1 MSATPRNVRVRRE
14 DVAPPEAKPRRK
26 VEVRTRPE
34 PDARTRTRAATKPS
48 TTPSNTGPSAKRTS
62 ATRASARAPIDAP
75 DPLAPA
81 SSNRRVERTSLGPDE
96 PADAMAV
103 TPLASVPPPPRDGAT
118 HGSTHGERAAR
129 WARVRRVALGTLK
142 LVAVLAGI
150 AGAVAVGRLTN
161 DYVRTSPAFAIATIE
176 LEGRTRL
183 EEADVLR
190 AAGVAIGINV
200 FELSPED
207 VRARLERH
215 PWIASAR
222 VERRLPGTFRL
233 TIVERTPSLVL
244 SLGPSLYLVD
254 ESGSVFK
261 EVAPGDPV
269 DLPIVSGIE
278 RARFLSERA
287 WRTAL
292 LSEIDTLL
300 DDWRA
305 AGLWRREPIAE
316 IHVQADDGLVLHVGE
331 DAMEVRLGRAP
342 FLPKLRKLRRVLDRL
357 DGERSRALY
366 VHLDNV
372 RRPDRVVVRLREEPE
387 PVVEATT
394 EASEGTRT
402 PG

>member
-1 MSATPRNVRVRRE
+1 VVRRRSDLEEEGPLRAKPRNVRVRARE
-14 DVAPPEAKPRRK
+14 EEAPVDERPRRK
-26 VEVRTRPE
+26 VEVRTRPSPEERPRRAKSSEAE
-34 PDARTRTRAATKPS
+34 PP
-48 TTPSNTGPSAKRTS
+48 
-62 ATRASARAPIDAP
+62 APK
-75 DPLAPA
+75 
-81 SSNRRVERTSLGPDE
+81 SSNRRVERVSVPDE
-96 PADAMAV
+96 PADALAA
-103 TPLASVPPPPRDGAT
+103 TPLASVPPPPR
-118 HGSTHGERAAR
+118 GERFAR
-129 WARVRRVALGTLK
+129 ARRIVLGTLK

-150 AGAVAVGRLTN
+150 AGAIAVGRLTH
-161 DYVRTSPAFAIATIE
+161 DYVRTSPAFAVATIE
-176 LEGRTRL
+176 LEGRARL
-183 EEADVLR
+183 EESEVLR
-190 AAGVAIGINV
+190 AAGVSIGTNV
-200 FELSPED
+200 FELAPED

-215 PWIASAR
+215 PWIASAE

-233 TIVERTPSLVL
+233 RIVERTPSLVL
-244 SLGPSLYLVD
+244 ALGPSLYLVD

-278 RARFLSERA
+278 RDRFLRERA

-292 LSEIDTLL
+292 LSEIDVLL

-316 IHVQADDGLVLHVGE
+316 IHVEADDGLVLHVGE

-357 DGERSRALY
+357 QAESSRALY

-387 PVVEATT
+387 PVVETMPET
-394 EASEGTRT
+394 SVVEPT

>member
-14 DVAPPEAKPRRK
+14 DVPPPKAKPRRK
-26 VEVRTRPE
+26 VEVRTSPE
-34 PDARTRTRAATKPS
+34 PEARPRTATRGSATP
-48 TTPSNTGPSAKRTS
+48 TTPSEKSSS
-62 ATRASARAPIDAP
+62 ATRASARARTDAS
-75 DPLAPA
+75 DPLAHA
-81 SSNRRVERTSLGPDE
+81 SSNRRVERTSLAPDE

-103 TPLASVPPPPRDGAT
+103 TPLASVPPPPRDGGST
-118 HGSTHGERAAR
+118 HGSTRGERAAR

-142 LVAVLAGI
+142 LVALLAGI

-183 EEADVLR
+183 EEANVLR
-190 AAGVAIGINV
+190 AAGVAIGTNV

-215 PWIASAR
+215 PWIASAQ

-278 RARFLSERA
+278 RERFLRERA

-357 DGERSRALY
+357 DTESSRALY

-387 PVVEATT
+387 PVVEATL
-394 EASEGTRT
+394 EASVRAPT

>member
-1 MSATPRNVRVRRE
+1 MRAKPRNVRVRARE
-14 DVAPPEAKPRRK
+14 EEAPVDERPRRK

-34 PDARTRTRAATKPS
+34 SAQRRRKPLES
-48 TTPSNTGPSAKRTS
+48 EPES
-62 ATRASARAPIDAP
+62 
-75 DPLAPA
+75 APA
-81 SSNRRVERTSLGPDE
+81 PKSSNRRVERTSVPDE
-96 PADAMAV
+96 PADALAV
-103 TPLASVPPPPRDGAT
+103 TPLASMPPPPR
-118 HGSTHGERAAR
+118 SRR
-129 WARVRRVALGTLK
+129 FARVRRVALGTLK

-150 AGAVAVGRLTN
+150 AGAVAVGRLTR

-176 LEGRTRL
+176 LEGRARL
-183 EEADVLR
+183 DESEVLR
-190 AAGVAIGINV
+190 AAGVSIGTNV
-200 FELSPED
+200 FELAPED

-215 PWIASAR
+215 PWIASAQ

-233 TIVERTPSLVL
+233 RIVERTPSLVL
-244 SLGPSLYLVD
+244 ALGPSLYLVD

-278 RARFLSERA
+278 RDRFLRERA

-292 LSEIDTLL
+292 LSEIDVLL

-316 IHVQADDGLVLHVGE
+316 IHVEADDGLVLHVGE

-357 DGERSRALY
+357 QAESSRALY

-372 RRPDRVVVRLREEPE
+372 RRPDRVVVRLREEPV
-387 PVVEATT
+387 PVVEPRP
-394 EASEGTRT
+394 EAGTPT

>member
-1 MSATPRNVRVRRE
+1 MPVVRRRSDLEEEGPVRAKPRNVRVRARE
-14 DVAPPEAKPRRK
+14 EEAPVDERPRRK
-26 VEVRTRPE
+26 VEVRTRPTPEERARRSAAAEAPE
-34 PDARTRTRAATKPS
+34 P
-48 TTPSNTGPSAKRTS
+48 
-62 ATRASARAPIDAP
+62 APR
-75 DPLAPA
+75 
-81 SSNRRVERTSLGPDE
+81 SGNRRLERTSVPDE
-96 PADAMAV
+96 PADALAA
-103 TPLASVPPPPRDGAT
+103 TPLASMPPPPR
-118 HGSTHGERAAR
+118 GERFALAR
-129 WARVRRVALGTLK
+129 RIVLGTLK
-142 LVAVLAGI
+142 LVAVLACI
-150 AGAVAVGRLTN
+150 AGAIAVGRLTR

-176 LEGRTRL
+176 LEGRARL
-183 EEADVLR
+183 EESEVLR
-190 AAGVAIGINV
+190 AAGLAIGTNV
-200 FELSPED
+200 FELAPED

-215 PWIASAR
+215 PWIASAE

-233 TIVERTPSLVL
+233 RIVERTPSLVL
-244 SLGPSLYLVD
+244 ALGPSLYLVD
-254 ESGSVFK
+254 EGGSVFK

-278 RARFLSERA
+278 RERFLRERA

-292 LSEIDTLL
+292 LSEIDVLL

-316 IHVQADDGLVLHVGE
+316 IHVEADDGLVLHVGE

-357 DGERSRALY
+357 DAESSRALY

-387 PVVEATT
+387 PVVEATP
-394 EASEGTRT
+394 EATAGAPT

>member
-1 MSATPRNVRVRRE
+1 MVRRRSDLEEEGPLRAKPRNVRVRARE
-14 DVAPPEAKPRRK
+14 EEAPVDERPRRK
-26 VEVRTRPE
+26 VEVRTRPSPEERPRRGKTSESE
-34 PDARTRTRAATKPS
+34 PP
-48 TTPSNTGPSAKRTS
+48 
-62 ATRASARAPIDAP
+62 APK
-75 DPLAPA
+75 
-81 SSNRRVERTSLGPDE
+81 SSNRRVERTSVPDE
-96 PADAMAV
+96 PADALAA
-103 TPLASVPPPPRDGAT
+103 TPLASLPPPPRG
-118 HGSTHGERAAR
+118 GQRFVRA
-129 WARVRRVALGTLK
+129 RRIVLGTLK

-150 AGAVAVGRLTN
+150 AGAIAVGRLTR

-176 LEGRTRL
+176 LEGRARL
-183 EEADVLR
+183 EESEVLR
-190 AAGVAIGINV
+190 AAGVSVGTNV
-200 FELSPED
+200 FELAPED

-215 PWIASAR
+215 PWIASAE

-233 TIVERTPSLVL
+233 RIVERTPSLVL
-244 SLGPSLYLVD
+244 ALGPSLYLVD

-278 RARFLSERA
+278 RDRFLRERA

-292 LSEIDTLL
+292 LSEIDVLL

-316 IHVQADDGLVLHVGE
+316 IHVEADDGLVLHVGE

-357 DGERSRALY
+357 QAESSRALY

-387 PVVEATT
+387 PVVEAMP
-394 EASEGTRT
+394 EASAGEPT

>member
-1 MSATPRNVRVRRE
+1 MPVVRRRSDLEEEGPVRAKPRNVRVRARE
-14 DVAPPEAKPRRK
+14 EEAPVDERPRRK

-34 PDARTRTRAATKPS
+34 PEPRPRRGKP
-48 TTPSNTGPSAKRTS
+48 TESASESGVAPRS
-62 ATRASARAPIDAP
+62 A
-75 DPLAPA
+75 
-81 SSNRRVERTSLGPDE
+81 NRRVERTSVPDE
-96 PADAMAV
+96 PADALAA
-103 TPLASVPPPPRDGAT
+103 TPLASVPPPPR
-118 HGSTHGERAAR
+118 GERFAR
-129 WARVRRVALGTLK
+129 ARRIALGTLK

-150 AGAVAVGRLTN
+150 AGAIAVGRLTR

-176 LEGRTRL
+176 LEGRARL
-183 EEADVLR
+183 DESEVLR
-190 AAGVAIGINV
+190 AAGVSIGTNV
-200 FELSPED
+200 FELAPED

-215 PWIASAR
+215 PWIASAE

-233 TIVERTPSLVL
+233 RIVERTPSLVL
-244 SLGPSLYLVD
+244 ALGPSLYLVD

-269 DLPIVSGIE
+269 DLPVVSGIE
-278 RARFLSERA
+278 RDRFLRERA

-292 LSEIDTLL
+292 LSEIDVLL

-316 IHVQADDGLVLHVGE
+316 IHVEADDGLVLHVGE

-357 DGERSRALY
+357 QAESSRALY

-387 PVVEATT
+387 PVVEATP
-394 EASEGTRT
+394 EASAGTPT

>member
-1 MSATPRNVRVRRE
+1 MNATPRNVRVRRE
-14 DVAPPEAKPRRK
+14 DVPPPKAKPRRK
-26 VEVRTRPE
+26 VEVRTSPE
-34 PDARTRTRAATKPS
+34 PEARTRTRSA
-48 TTPSNTGPSAKRTS
+48 TPSVTGPSGNS
-62 ATRASARAPIDAP
+62 ATRASARARTEAS
-75 DPLAPA
+75 DPSVPA
-81 SSNRRVERTSLGPDE
+81 SSNRRVERPSLAPDE

-103 TPLASVPPPPRDGAT
+103 TPLASVPPPPRDG
-118 HGSTHGERAAR
+118 STRGERAAR

-142 LVAVLAGI
+142 LLAVLAGI

-176 LEGRTRL
+176 LEGRARL
-183 EEADVLR
+183 EESDVLR
-190 AAGVAIGINV
+190 AAGVSLGTNV

-215 PWIASAR
+215 PWIASAQ

-244 SLGPSLYLVD
+244 ALGPSLYLVD

-278 RARFLSERA
+278 RERFLSERA

-316 IHVQADDGLVLHVGE
+316 IHVQADDGLVLHVGV

-357 DGERSRALY
+357 DAESSRALY

-387 PVVEATT
+387 PVVEATP
-394 EASEGTRT
+394 EASAGTPT

>member
-1 MSATPRNVRVRRE
+1 VVRRRSDLEEEGPVRAKPRNVRVRARE
-14 DVAPPEAKPRRK
+14 EEAPVDERPRRK

-34 PDARTRTRAATKPS
+34 PAQRPRRGKSAA
-48 TTPSNTGPSAKRTS
+48 
-62 ATRASARAPIDAP
+62 
-75 DPLAPA
+75 DPADSGKKLPA
-81 SSNRRVERTSLGPDE
+81 SEPESAPKSANRRVERTSVPEE
-96 PADAMAV
+96 PADALAV
-103 TPLASVPPPPRDGAT
+103 TPLASVPPPPR
-118 HGSTHGERAAR
+118 GERFAR
-129 WARVRRVALGTLK
+129 ARRIALGTLK

-150 AGAVAVGRLTN
+150 AGAVAVGRLTR

-176 LEGRTRL
+176 LEGRARL
-183 EEADVLR
+183 EESDVLR
-190 AAGVAIGINV
+190 AAGVSIGTNV
-200 FELSPED
+200 FELAPED

-215 PWIASAR
+215 PWIASAE

-233 TIVERTPSLVL
+233 RIVERTPSLVL

-269 DLPIVSGIE
+269 DLPIVSGID
-278 RARFLSERA
+278 RDRFLRERA

-292 LSEIDTLL
+292 LSEIDVLL

-316 IHVQADDGLVLHVGE
+316 IHVEADDGLVLHVGE

-357 DGERSRALY
+357 DAESSRALY

-387 PVVEATT
+387 PVVEATP
-394 EASEGTRT
+394 EASPGAPT